1 VSGSAEGGAVVYSK
15 HPTRYKVRKGDT
27 VLSVADD
34 FGVAP
39 DRLRRWNR
47 LKGNQL
53 SHARTLVI
61 YKPLAPGEHDTT
73 AVKHRR
79 KKSKATTK
87 TAARHSAPRA
97 SGTTIATG
105 NH

>member
-1 VSGSAEGGAVVYSK
+1 
-15 HPTRYKVRKGDT
+15 
-27 VLSVADD
+27 VADD

-53 SHARTLVI
+53 SHMHTLVI
-61 YKPLAPGEHDTT
+61 YKPLVAGEHDTT

-79 KKSKATTK
+79 KKSKTTSK
-87 TAARHSAPRA
+87 TAAKHSSSRA
-97 SGTTIATG
+97 SGTTIAAG